1 MARSRLGRVSLGNR
15 TSLLAGIV
23 MEVCFAAIVA
33 LPILRGPSLKPF
45 LVFFLLASAAYA
57 MAVLWLGRAPLSV
70 RGIWAF
76 AILFRLTVLL
86 TSPPTLSD
94 DVYRYIWDGRL
105 ANAGVSPY
113 AHTVNSPLLDQ
124 FDSLERSLV
133 NNAWM
138 ASPYL
143 PVSQA
148 LFAAVYRLAPANPL
162 AFQFLAVFFD
172 LLTGWLVIDL
182 LRMLNL
188 PRARGLIYLW
198 NPLVIVEAAHGAHVD
213 TLMIC
218 LMMVSLWALVAARRG
233 AIRSL
238 LLSVVALAAATLIKG
253 IPALLV
259 SVVGW
264 CWGWRRTLLYVG
276 LVVVALVPFGLA
288 AGWGLTGPRDGEGL
302 FGALRIYGA
311 QWNYNGGLY
320 HWLEVGLSGYRTPG
334 AVPPEIV
341 GEAPIRAAKLI
352 MMVMLGLVSIAVAWK
367 ARGCKD
373 DVVMLRLAAIP
384 LGAYLLLTTTVH
396 PWYVTLMI
404 PLLPFL
410 LPAEGEPSRSGRF
423 IWPWIYLSAAVSL
436 SYLTYLDPEN
446 LREYDWVRLF
456 EYVPFYL
463 LLIWAVWPANGGAR
477 ELAAS

>member
-1 MARSRLGRVSLGNR
+1 
-15 TSLLAGIV
+15 
-23 MEVCFAAIVA
+23 
-33 LPILRGPSLKPF
+33 
-45 LVFFLLASAAYA
+45 
-57 MAVLWLGRAPLSV
+57 
-70 RGIWAF
+70 
-76 AILFRLTVLL
+76 
-86 TSPPTLSD
+86 
-94 DVYRYIWDGRL
+94 
-105 ANAGVSPY
+105 
-113 AHTVNSPLLDQ
+113 
-124 FDSLERSLV
+124 
-133 NNAWM
+133 
-138 ASPYL
+138 
-143 PVSQA
+143 
-148 LFAAVYRLAPANPL
+148 
-162 AFQFLAVFFD
+162 
-172 LLTGWLVIDL
+172 
-182 LRMLNL
+182 
-188 PRARGLIYLW
+188 
-198 NPLVIVEAAHGAHVD
+198 
-213 TLMIC
+213 
-218 LMMVSLWALVAARRG
+218 MMVSLWALVAARRG

-276 LVVVALVPFGLA
+276 LVVVALVPFALA

-334 AVPPEIV
+334 AVPSGIV

-352 MMVMLGLVSIAVAWK
+352 MTVMLGLVLIVVARK
-367 ARGCKD
+367 ARGCKG
-373 DVVMLRLAAIP
+373 DVVMLRLAAVP

-396 PWYVTLMI
+396 PWYVTIMI

-410 LPAEGEPSRSGRF
+410 LSAEGETSRSGRF

-436 SYLTYLDPEN
+436 SYLTYLDSEN

-463 LLIWAVWPANGGAR
+463 LLIWAARSANGGAR